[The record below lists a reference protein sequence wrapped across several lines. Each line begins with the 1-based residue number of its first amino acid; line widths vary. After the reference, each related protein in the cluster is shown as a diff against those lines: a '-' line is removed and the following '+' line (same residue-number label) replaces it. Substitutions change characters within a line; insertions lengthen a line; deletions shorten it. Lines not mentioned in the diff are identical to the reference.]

1 MKYFRIQHSTNI
13 KEVGIFPQCT
23 DAKNFTEIQ
32 EFGFGY
38 FDKISNPFLL
48 PQPILRNK
56 AKLTDLLN
64 VVPVSSPV
72 FLVLSDDLLNFIT
85 PRINVGY
92 QRWKLT
98 SHSQG
103 EIITKYNLFHISN
116 PSERQL
122 IDFKN
127 SEFIL
132 KNNKTKEEEKVS
144 LSNYNEFHEN
154 WMKFIYSNHSMEI
167 KSLTIDFQRFTNDVF
182 RIIQLYF
189 LGIGYYVSEKLKN
202 EILNKGFT
210 GIHFTPLDEID
221 SRIKVIY

>member
-1 MKYFRIQHSTNI
+1 MKYFRIQHSTNL
-13 KEVGIFPQCT
+13 KEVGLFPQCT
-23 DAKNFTEIQ
+23 DAKNYTEIQ
-32 EFGFGY
+32 EFGLGY

-56 AKLTDLLN
+56 SKLTDLLN

-72 FLVLSDDLLNFIT
+72 FLVLSDDLLNFII

-98 SHSQG
+98 SHGQG
-103 EIITKYNLFHISN
+103 EIITKYNLFHKSN

-132 KNNKTKEEEKVS
+132 KNNETKKEEKVS

-154 WMKFIYSNHSMEI
+154 WMKLIYSNHSMEI
-167 KSLTIDFQRFTNDVF
+167 KSVTLDLQKFTNDVF
-182 RIIQLYF
+182 RIIQLYS

-202 EILNKGFT
+202 EIQNKGFT
-210 GIHFTPLDEID
+210 GIQFSPLDEID
-221 SRIKVIY
+221 TRIKVIY